1 LWVLLQRWRYGLFEP
16 CEQALMPVCVPP

>member
-1 LWVLLQRWRYGLFEP
+1 VLLQRWRYGLFEP